1 MALGNGAVL
10 PGGYVA
16 SAEYV
21 KYGTTESMLRTAFGA
36 DEKSAAMN
44 LFSSFEYDRASELV
58 DDDCALT
65 GYGTNYNNP
74 LDYINS
80 LLNEI

>member
-1 MALGNGAVL
+1 
-10 PGGYVA
+10 
-16 SAEYV
+16 
-21 KYGTTESMLRTAFGA
+21 MLRTAFGA

-58 DDDCALT
+58 DDDCTLT
-65 GYGTNYNNP
+65 GYGTKNYNNP
-74 LDYINS
+74 QDYINS